1 MIKKIKHKILFII
14 TCLCITQALGFG
26 TVSSEAGTKTGRIEI
41 DYRGRDSL
49 NQELRLSGARF
60 TLYPVQKKV
69 SGVLCW
75 QGGFDAAGVSLA
87 DTSAGAR
94 KQQAQD
100 LFAYAQSVNASG
112 VTQVTDATGC
122 TVFADLDEGIYLLA
136 QIGYVE
142 IGTNRFQSPPFLV
155 DIPSDIDGTT
165 AYEVI
170 VEPKAEWVT
179 PPLPPGPPMTP
190 PTQPSVPEPTPTEP
204 TSPTDPQPTST
215 EKPGPS
221 GGGGSHTGP
230 GPAETTRASEEETTP
245 ALTETEVEV
254 EEEETTAPKII
265 GVKTGDRAH
274 PRLYLALM
282 AISLIGMLVLGD
294 VLRRMKRD
302 EHEG

>member
-26 TVSSEAGTKTGRIEI
+26 TVPSEAGTKKGRIEI

-69 SGVLCW
+69 SGVLGW

-165 AYEVI
+165 AFEVI

-179 PPLPPGPPMTP
+179 PPLPPGPPAGPPTP
-190 PTQPSVPEPTPTEP
+190 PTQPSVPDPL
-204 TSPTDPQPTST
+204 PTDPQPTSPGNT
-215 EKPGPS
+215 GPS

-230 GPAETTRASEEETTP
+230 GPAETTRAGEEETTP
-245 ALTETEVEV
+245 ALNETEVEV
-254 EEEETTAPKII
+254 EVEETPKPPIA
-265 GVKTGDRAH
+265 GVRTGDRAQ

-282 AISLIGMLVLGD
+282 AISLIGMLVLGN

>member
-26 TVSSEAGTKTGRIEI
+26 TVPSEAGTKKGRIEI
-41 DYRGRDSL
+41 DYRGRDAL
-49 NQELRLSGARF
+49 NQELRLSGVRF

-69 SGVLCW
+69 SGVLSW

-112 VTQVTDATGC
+112 VTQVTDAMGC

-179 PPLPPGPPMTP
+179 PPLPPGPPTTP
-190 PTQPSVPEPTPTEP
+190 PTQPSVPTPTEP
-204 TSPTDPQPTST
+204 TSPTDPQPTSPGN
-215 EKPGPS
+215 PGPS

-230 GPAETTRASEEETTP
+230 GPAETTWASEEETTP
-245 ALTETEVEV
+245 VLTETEVEV
-254 EEEETTAPKII
+254 KEEETTAPKII

>member
-1 MIKKIKHKILFII
+1 MKHKIFYIMLCLFVA
-14 TCLCITQALGFG
+14 QALGFY
-26 TVSSEAGTKTGRIEI
+26 SLPAEAETKKRQIEI
-41 DYRGRDSL
+41 DYRGRDAL

-60 TLYPVQKKV
+60 TLYSVQQKL

-75 QGGFDAAGVSLA
+75 QGGFDTAGVSLT

-112 VTQVTDATGC
+112 MTQVTDAMGC
-122 TVFADLDEGIYLLA
+122 TVFTDLEEGIYLLA

-165 AYEVI
+165 AYEVV

-179 PPLPPGPPMTP
+179 PPLPPGPPGPTEPDGPTP
-190 PTQPSVPEPTPTEP
+190 PSMPESTPTEP
-204 TSPTDPQPTST
+204 HPTSP
-215 EKPGPS
+215 ERPGPS
-221 GGGGSHTGP
+221 GGGGSYTGP
-230 GPAETTRASEEETTP
+230 GPAETTRAGEEETTP
-245 ALTETEVEV
+245 ALTETAVEV
-254 EEEETTAPKII
+254 EEEETTAPPIA
-265 GVKTGDRAH
+265 GVRTGDSAH
-274 PRLYLALM
+274 PRVYLALM

>member
-14 TCLCITQALGFG
+14 ACLCIAQSPGITTMPA
-26 TVSSEAGTKTGRIEI
+26 EAGTKTGRIEI
-41 DYRGRDSL
+41 DYRGRDAL

-94 KQQAQD
+94 KQQAQE
-100 LFAYAQSVNASG
+100 LYAYAQSVNASG
-112 VTQVTDATGC
+112 VTQVTDAMGC
-122 TVFADLDEGIYLLA
+122 TAFEGLDEGIYLLA
-136 QIGYVE
+136 QSGYVE
-142 IGTNRFQSPPFLV
+142 IGTKRFQSPPFLV

-179 PPLPPGPPMTP
+179 PPLPPGPPAGPPTP
-190 PTQPSVPEPTPTEP
+190 PTQPSVPEPE
-204 TSPTDPQPTST
+204 PTDPQPTSP

-230 GPAETTRASEEETTP
+230 GPAETTVLETKPSMAPAESAASDVS
-245 ALTETEVEV
+245 ETEPQRVFGPSRSSP
-254 EEEETTAPKII
+254 A
-265 GVKTGDRAH
+265 KTGDASNIGI
-274 PRLYLALM
+274 Y
-282 AISLIGMLVLGD
+282 LIGMGVSLSSMIMYGGFLH
-294 VLRRMKRD
+294 KKK
-302 EHEG
+302 

>member
-26 TVSSEAGTKTGRIEI
+26 TVPSEAGTKKGRIEI

-69 SGVLCW
+69 SGVLGW
-75 QGGFDAAGVSLA
+75 QDGFDAAGVSLA

-165 AYEVI
+165 AFEVI

-179 PPLPPGPPMTP
+179 PPLPPGPPAGP
-190 PTQPSVPEPTPTEP
+190 PTPPTPTEP
-204 TSPTDPQPTST
+204 TSPTDPQPIAP

-230 GPAETTRASEEETTP
+230 GPAETTRAGEEETTP

-254 EEEETTAPKII
+254 EEEETTAPPIA
-265 GVKTGDRAH
+265 GVRTGDSAQ
-274 PRLYLALM
+274 PRLYLTLM

>member
-1 MIKKIKHKILFII
+1 MTGKVKHKILYIILCLFIA
-14 TCLCITQALGFG
+14 QALGFG
-26 TVSSEAGTKTGRIEI
+26 TVPSEAGTKTGRIEI

-49 NQELRLSGARF
+49 NQELHLSGARF

-69 SGVLCW
+69 AGVLCW
-75 QGGFDAAGVSLA
+75 QGGFDTAGVSLA

-100 LFAYAQSVNASG
+100 LFAHAQAVNASG

-190 PTQPSVPEPTPTEP
+190 PTQPSAPEPTPTEP
-204 TSPTDPQPTST
+204 QPTSP

-230 GPAETTRASEEETTP
+230 GPAETTRTGEEETTP
-245 ALTETEVEV
+245 ALTEAEVEV
-254 EEEETTAPKII
+254 EEEETTAPPIA
-265 GVKTGDRAH
+265 GVRTGDSAQ
-274 PRLYLALM
+274 PRLYLTLM
-282 AISLIGMLVLGD
+282 AISLIGMLILGD